1 MIDYTERMT
10 EELKELL
17 QQFENLFGYDP
28 RGDVSFELG
37 YDLENEEDNCY
48 KDLVDVLK
56 KCVKNKKDIFYY
68 SGIDDDDDDF

>member
-17 QQFENLFGYDP
+17 QQYENLFGYDP

-37 YDLENEEDNCY
+37 YDLENE
-48 KDLVDVLK
+48 LK